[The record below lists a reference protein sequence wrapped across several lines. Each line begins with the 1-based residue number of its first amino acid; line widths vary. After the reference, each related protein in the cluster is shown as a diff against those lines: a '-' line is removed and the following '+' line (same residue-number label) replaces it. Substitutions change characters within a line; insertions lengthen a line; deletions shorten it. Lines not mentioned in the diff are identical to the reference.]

1 MNNKHTVAYI
11 RQLSCL
17 GLDGEI
23 IMPEI
28 LRTLHEFIPG
38 ALNLFAWADEN
49 YQLSNVYSDSSVPA
63 SLQSIYIEE
72 FYNSKKEAA
81 ALGAGF
87 SDAMRFN
94 RRWRNTERLGRQFFS
109 SDMFDGLYRPLGIK
123 HGLQA
128 TIREKGRSWGS
139 LALYRRPGEKPF
151 TDQDE
156 MKLHSLAPY
165 IAHGLRSSREVKGE
179 MTASGESGTLIF
191 NSQDKLVQFCPE
203 GQRLLLLAIH
213 AVSIK
218 RDVPGLFESPALK
231 QICANLRGILKGEAQ
246 PIPVI
251 RQQNAWGEFVF
262 RAYPLSTY
270 GEPDGSI
277 AVLIERHEPLPIT
290 LMRNMSSLSM
300 TARQREACLLL
311 SLGHSHNEIARLMH
325 VSKYTATD
333 YVRKIYDKL
342 DVRSH
347 EELMKKLAQR
357 NAKSI

>member
-1 MNNKHTVAYI
+1 
-11 RQLSCL
+11 
-17 GLDGEI
+17 
-23 IMPEI
+23 MPEL
-28 LRTLHEFIPG
+28 LRVMHEFIPG

-49 YQLSNVYSDSSVPA
+49 YQLSNIYSDSSIPASVPA
-63 SLQSIYIEE
+63 IYMEE
-72 FYNSKKEAA
+72 FYNSKEVA

-123 HGLQA
+123 HGLQV

-139 LALYRRPGEKPF
+139 LALYRRPGDKPF

-156 MKLHSLAPY
+156 TKLQSLAPY
-165 IAHGLRSSREVKGE
+165 IAHGLRRSQGVKGE
-179 MTASGESGTLIF
+179 MTTSGESGTLIF

-203 GQRLLLLAIH
+203 GRRLLLLAIH

-218 RDVPGLFESPALK
+218 GDVPGLFESPGLK
-231 QICANLRGILKGEAQ
+231 RICANLRGILKGEAQ

-290 LMRNMSSLSM
+290 LMRNMSTLSM
-300 TARQREACLLL
+300 TARQREACLLM
-311 SLGHSHNEIARLMH
+311 SLGRSHNEIAQSMG
-325 VSKYTATD
+325 VTKNTATD

-342 DVRSH
+342 DVSNR
-347 EELMKKLAQR
+347 EQLFKKLGVG
-357 NAKSI
+357 